1 VFPPRPVQGYPSR
14 KECREM
20 GITTDVVTVLH
31 PAAEDV
37 AEPQRPAPRLSSL
50 QGTTVGLIDNHK
62 RNANIYLEA
71 LGHLLQDRYGVSHV
85 VTYRKVSQSMPT
97 PDAVLDQLASECD
110 AVIHAVAD

>member
-1 VFPPRPVQGYPSR
+1 
-14 KECREM
+14 M

-37 AEPQRPAPRLSSL
+37 AEPQRLSSL